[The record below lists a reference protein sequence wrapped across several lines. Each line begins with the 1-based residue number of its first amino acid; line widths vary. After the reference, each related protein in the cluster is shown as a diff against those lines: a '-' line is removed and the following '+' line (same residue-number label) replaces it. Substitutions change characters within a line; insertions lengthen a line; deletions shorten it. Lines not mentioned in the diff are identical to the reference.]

1 MEFSREEFMNE
12 LKLRKYIRKAIK
24 IVKERR
30 KIKNLDEDKKLRA
43 LVRKAVL
50 QEKEREP
57 LYPETGKNFL
67 DALFLDTGFLGRIKT
82 GYKELKS
89 TQEQRDTYRTHII
102 YHVLRTLETQSA
114 MRAPGD
120 NTKDISKVELSEQD
134 ETTISVIDQDDRL
147 MGTEPEKE
155 TPEEKEDKE
164 LEAFKVPRVDE
175 YGDITGIKQ
184 AKDIFN
190 KTEVKESLLRY
201 WNRMGNSDD
210 EEVFYDN
217 MKEQLTLYFDTW
229 EEEVQE
235 EIAKS
240 KAEETVELAP
250 EESPLGEPEA
260 LELEPE
266 IPEEELELEPIE

>member
-1 MEFSREEFMNE
+1 MQISREDFINE
-12 LKLRKYIRKAIK
+12 LKLRKYIRKAIQ

-30 KIKNLDEDKKLRA
+30 TNKQFDEEKKLRN
-43 LVRKAVL
+43 LIRKAVL

-67 DALFLDTGFLGRIKT
+67 DSLFLDTGFLKRLKL

-89 TQEQRDTYRTHII
+89 TEEQRETFREHIV

-114 MRAPGD
+114 MQAPGD
-120 NTKDISKVELSEQD
+120 NTKEVSKVDLAEQ
-134 ETTISVIDQDDRL
+134 EEEITISVDKDDRL

-164 LEAFKVPRVDE
+164 LESFKIPGVE
-175 YGDITGIKQ
+175 YGDVTGIKQ
-184 AKDIFN
+184 AFDTFN
-190 KTEVKESLLRY
+190 LTEVKASLLRY
-201 WNRMGNSDD
+201 WNRMGNTTD

-217 MKEQLTLYFDTW
+217 MKEQLNLYFDTW
-229 EEEVQE
+229 EEEVQA
-235 EIAKS
+235 EISATRE
-240 KAEETVELAP
+240 EETVELAP
-250 EESPLGEPEA
+250 EEAPLEEPEA

-266 IPEEELELEPIE
+266 VPGEELELEPME

>member
-12 LKLRKYIRKAIK
+12 LRLRKYIRKAIK
-24 IVKERR
+24 VVKER
-30 KIKNLDEDKKLRA
+30 KKVKNIDEEKKLRT

-67 DALFLDTGFLGRIKT
+67 DGLFLDTGFLGRIRT

-89 TQEQRDTYRTHII
+89 TLEQRETYKAHMTYHI
-102 YHVLRTLETQSA
+102 LRTLETQSA
-114 MRAPGD
+114 FQAPG
-120 NTKDISKVELSEQD
+120 NNSKEVSKAEISERAAAS
-134 ETTISVIDQDDRL
+134 ISVADIGDRM

-164 LEAFKVPRVDE
+164 LEAFKIPGVAH
-175 YGDITGIKQ
+175 GDVTGIRQ

-201 WNRMGNSDD
+201 WKKMGNVDD

-217 MKEQLTLYFDTW
+217 MKEQLEFYFVTW
-229 EEEVQE
+229 EEEVQD
-235 EIAKS
+235 
-240 KAEETVELAP
+240 ELAKAKAR
-250 EESPLGEPEA
+250 EAEQAEQEAPLEEPEA

-266 IPEEELELEPIE
+266 VPEEELELEPME